1 WKLAMA
7 GAGVVDIAKT
17 ADAPTIV
24 QAGVFTQHCLDV
36 AVTTADASMD
46 ATDQYFVRQI
56 VEGLNTAFL
65 GFGQSN
71 ARRITVSFWVKSAK
85 TGLHWLSLRNNAGD
99 RSYPTSYTVN
109 AANTW
114 ERKVITIPGDVTGT
128 WLYTTS
134 SGIMITWALGM
145 GSNFFLGA
153 TPDAWNAGNFLAAG
167 TSVNVMDTIGNHF
180 KLALV
185 QVEEGVGASPF
196 EQLQQDVILDR
207 CRRYYRK
214 SFAQATAP
222 AQNVGTNVGAAFA
235 VSHAASAVF

>member
-1 WKLAMA
+1 
-7 GAGVVDIAKT
+7 
-17 ADAPTIV
+17 
-24 QAGVFTQHCLDV
+24 
-36 AVTTADASMD
+36 
-46 ATDQYFVRQI
+46 
-56 VEGLNTAFL
+56 
-65 GFGQSN
+65 
-71 ARRITVSFWVKSAK
+71 
-85 TGLHWLSLRNNAGD
+85 
-99 RSYPTSYTVN
+99 
-109 AANTW
+109 
-114 ERKVITIPGDVTGT
+114 
-128 WLYTTS
+128 
-134 SGIMITWALGM
+134 ITWALGM

-235 VSHAASAVF
+235 VSHAASAVFGTRVEFDSNM